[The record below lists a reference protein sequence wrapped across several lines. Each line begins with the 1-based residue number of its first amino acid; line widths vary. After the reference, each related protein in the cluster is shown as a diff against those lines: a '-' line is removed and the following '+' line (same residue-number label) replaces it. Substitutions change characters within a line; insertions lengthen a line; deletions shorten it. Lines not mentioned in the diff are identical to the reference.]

1 MNFKKIRQ
9 SVLALTLI
17 GSIGTMG
24 LGVTTLQTN
33 AHGYINNSRAALAKS
48 GENKNAGPVQYEPQS
63 VEAPGNYPQAGPADG
78 QIASGGGKFS
88 ALDAQT
94 ADRWTKVPMKGG
106 KNTFTWTLTAP
117 HRTSEWKY
125 YITKKGWDPNDPLER
140 SDFEQ
145 IGRVEG
151 NGQVPLST
159 VTHTI
164 DVPTDRQGYYVI
176 LGVWEIADTE
186 NAFYQVVDV
195 QLSNDGTDNGNQD
208 KEAPT
213 VPTGLKS
220 TSVKTTSATLSWN
233 PAKDNTGV
241 DHYNLYRD
249 GEKVKTVQ
257 GTSVTD
263 TNLTAD
269 KSYSYTVQA
278 VDGAGNE
285 SALSKNIEVRTE
297 KLPAVDTE
305 APTAPKNVHSM
316 GETANSIDLM
326 WMAATDNVAVDHYKV
341 FRNGTLIKSL
351 SETRLMDSGLQ
362 ADTQYTYT
370 IVAVDAAG
378 NESVKSSSFSVKTKA
393 DTTQPVKPVEP
404 VNPVKPV
411 EPTKPEPVEPV
422 KPVNPGESTWNSNQV
437 YVGGDTVVYNG
448 VEYTAKW
455 WTRGET
461 PSKSE
466 VWKAASGAL
475 TEWNSDKAYMGGER
489 VTYKGVT
496 YEAKWWSRGD
506 MPTSSMVW
514 KKVK

>member
-1 MNFKKIRQ
+1 MRNKKFINKI
-9 SVLALTLI
+9 VALSLV
-17 GSIGTMG
+17 GSIGALSFGNVANTY
-24 LGVTTLQTN
+24 
-33 AHGYINNSRAALAKS
+33 AHGYINNSRAALAQK
-48 GENKNAGPVQYEPQS
+48 GQNTNAGPVQYEPQS
-63 VEAPGNYPQAGPADG
+63 VEAPGNYPEAGPADG

-94 ADRWTKVPMKGG
+94 ADRWTKVPMNGG

-140 SDFEQ
+140 ADFEF

-164 DVPTDRQGYYVI
+164 DVPTDREGYYVI
-176 LGVWEIADTE
+176 LGVWEIADTT
-186 NAFYQVVDV
+186 NAFYQVIDV
-195 QLSNDGTDNGNQD
+195 ELSNDGVDNGNED
-208 KEAPT
+208 KEAPS
-213 VPTGLKS
+213 VPAGLKA
-220 TSVKTTSATLSWN
+220 TSVSTTSTTLSWN
-233 PAKDNTGV
+233 ASSDNKGV
-241 DHYNLYRD
+241 NHYNLYRD
-249 GEKVKTVQ
+249 GIKIKTVE
-257 GTSVTD
+257 GTNAMD
-263 TNLTAD
+263 ENLTAD
-269 KSYSYTVQA
+269 RSYSYTVQA

-285 SALSKNIEVRTE
+285 SALSDSIQVRTE

-316 GETANSIDLM
+316 GETSNSVDLM
-326 WMAATDNVAVDHYKV
+326 WMAATDNVGVDHYKI
-341 FRNGTLIKSL
+341 FRNGSLIKSI
-351 SETRLMDSGLQ
+351 SETRFMDTRLQ
-362 ADTQYTYT
+362 AGANYTYT

-378 NESVKSSSFSVKTKA
+378 NESVESAPFSVKTKA
-393 DTTQPVKPVEP
+393 EPTQPVDPVKPVD
-404 VNPVKPV
+404 PV

-422 KPVNPGESTWNSNQV
+422 KPVNPGESTWKSNQV
-437 YVGGDTVVYNG
+437 YVNGDTVVYNG
-448 VEYTAKW
+448 IEYTAKW

-466 VWKAASGAL
+466 VWKASSGSL
-475 TEWNSDKAYMGGER
+475 TEWNADKAYVGGER
-489 VTYKGVT
+489 VTYNGVT

-514 KKVK
+514 RQVN